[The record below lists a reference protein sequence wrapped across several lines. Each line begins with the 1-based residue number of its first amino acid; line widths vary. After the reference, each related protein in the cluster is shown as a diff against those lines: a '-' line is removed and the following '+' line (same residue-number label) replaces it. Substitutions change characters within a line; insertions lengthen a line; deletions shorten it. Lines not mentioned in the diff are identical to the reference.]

1 MGEFDTQG
9 QPDVLTKD
17 DIADDEP
24 RLFKVLLHNDN
35 YTTMDFVVEVLETIF
50 FKTPAEAMQIMLKVH
65 RTGIGTCGIYPF
77 DVAESKVEQVH
88 QMARQRQFPLKS
100 SLEEV

>member
-9 QPDVLTKD
+9 QPDVLIKD

>member
-9 QPDVLTKD
+9 QPDILIKD